1 MKIKKRDL
9 QSFSLK
15 PLAVAVVLAS
25 VAATQAAAQSGAST
39 GVSSLISGDY
49 TRFGGYVRTWGS
61 WNLENPGNEERVAQ
75 QNGFGGFSP
84 TETLTPTGRDEKGEM
99 SMARASLFLDWENR
113 RGEIVTKATAR
124 LDREYKT
131 SYLER
136 LDNNR
141 GRNSVIDLN
150 NTLGVVTSSD
160 SLMEQYNNEQ
170 IRDLYID
177 FPVNDRIQA
186 RLGKQQ
192 VVWGET
198 DFFRAL
204 DQVTGFDYRWRSF
217 LEVENEELRKTNW
230 MANFRINMP
239 EKDGNLQILVRPGLD
254 KGEDIGNSYDI
265 TGGRWANAGYRT
277 IDFYNRNNIGPV
289 LAGGAAPIR
298 RYLGTDLHHENG
310 DIDDWTGGIRWNGL
324 AGNINY
330 GIALFNGF
338 GGNPVIA
345 PAGVDFANN
354 YLGTISGA
362 GKSTKG
368 SLGDVIYPKLTV
380 AGFTLNGY
388 SDTFDAVFSTEQVY
402 TKGVAYNYSVAGDV
416 GFGAQETSNIF
427 NILGLDG
434 FKQKNTWSSMFRMDK
449 TVNLQ
454 KLIGT
459 SRPSFA
465 SVQVFNTH
473 VLDFDKDEG
482 LLSLIGMNSKLK
494 ENSSI
499 ITFIL
504 AMNYKNDRINPTIA
518 LGHDITYGGSFF
530 IPSVEFVFGDNWR
543 LKAEADIFFGAK
555 SRPQGFD
562 LGQGNSQD
570 RGASLL
576 GYFQNNDQFVLR
588 LTRQF

>member
-1 MKIKKRDL
+1 MNSKKRDL

-25 VAATQAAAQSGAST
+25 VAATQAAAQSGASS

-75 QNGFGGFSP
+75 QNGFGGFTP

-113 RGEIVTKATAR
+113 RGEIVTKATVR

-217 LEVENEELRKTNW
+217 LEVENEELR
-230 MANFRINMP
+230 
-239 EKDGNLQILVRPGLD
+239 
-254 KGEDIGNSYDI
+254 
-265 TGGRWANAGYRT
+265 
-277 IDFYNRNNIGPV
+277 
-289 LAGGAAPIR
+289 
-298 RYLGTDLHHENG
+298 
-310 DIDDWTGGIRWNGL
+310 
-324 AGNINY
+324 
-330 GIALFNGF
+330 
-338 GGNPVIA
+338 
-345 PAGVDFANN
+345 
-354 YLGTISGA
+354 
-362 GKSTKG
+362 
-368 SLGDVIYPKLTV
+368 
-380 AGFTLNGY
+380 
-388 SDTFDAVFSTEQVY
+388 
-402 TKGVAYNYSVAGDV
+402 
-416 GFGAQETSNIF
+416 
-427 NILGLDG
+427 
-434 FKQKNTWSSMFRMDK
+434 
-449 TVNLQ
+449 
-454 KLIGT
+454 
-459 SRPSFA
+459 
-465 SVQVFNTH
+465 
-473 VLDFDKDEG
+473 
-482 LLSLIGMNSKLK
+482 
-494 ENSSI
+494 
-499 ITFIL
+499 
-504 AMNYKNDRINPTIA
+504 
-518 LGHDITYGGSFF
+518 
-530 IPSVEFVFGDNWR
+530 
-543 LKAEADIFFGAK
+543 
-555 SRPQGFD
+555 
-562 LGQGNSQD
+562 
-570 RGASLL
+570 
-576 GYFQNNDQFVLR
+576 
-588 LTRQF
+588 